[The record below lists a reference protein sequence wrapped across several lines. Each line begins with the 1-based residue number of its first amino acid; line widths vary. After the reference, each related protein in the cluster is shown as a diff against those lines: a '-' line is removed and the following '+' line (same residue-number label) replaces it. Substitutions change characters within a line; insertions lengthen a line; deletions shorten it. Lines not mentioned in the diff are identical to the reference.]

1 MFEIN
6 IIEIILRVKLDK
18 HFLPKDICE
27 KAAVYGKFRPYRL
40 ICSPSQYL

>member
-18 HFLPKDICE
+18 YFLPKDNCE
-27 KAAVYGKFRPYRL
+27 KAAVYGKLRPYHL